1 MFGQSK
7 PVVLESYGSR
17 RKRGRPPRWLVLL
30 LSGVVVGAAGVVLVQ
45 ERYLPP
51 RLSPAESTK
60 LREAY
65 ETADAE
71 RLRLQQTLG
80 ETSQKLNTA
89 LAEKTKLGEDL
100 SASRATTERLREDL
114 SAVVATLPPD
124 PRAGGVE
131 VRAGRITTRGGML
144 VYDVVLTRERPGSK
158 PMAGVLQLTVAGVS
172 ARGPETTV
180 ALKPVTLAL
189 GSHEIVRGSQPLPE
203 GFKPRETTIRV
214 LDRPAGNSLGM
225 RVMLVK

>member
-7 PVVLESYGSR
+7 PVVLESYGRR

-30 LSGVVVGAAGVVLVQ
+30 LSGVAIGAIGVVVLQ

-51 RLSPAESTK
+51 RLSPSESAK
-60 LREAY
+60 LRESY

-71 RLRLQQTLG
+71 RLRLQQNLG
-80 ETSQKLNTA
+80 ETSQKLNAA
-89 LAEKTKLGEDL
+89 LSEKTKLSEDL
-100 SASRATTERLREDL
+100 NTSRATTERLREDL
-114 SAVVATLPPD
+114 SAVVAALPPD
-124 PRAGGVE
+124 PRGGTVE

-144 VYDVVLTRERPGSK
+144 VYDVVLTRERAGAK
-158 PMAGVLQLTVAGVS
+158 PMAGVLQLIVAGEP
-172 ARGPETTV
+172 ARGFETTV

>member
-30 LSGVVVGAAGVVLVQ
+30 LSGVIVGAVGVIVVQ

-65 ETADAE
+65 EGADAE
-71 RLRLQQTLG
+71 RLRLQQSLG
-80 ETSQKLNTA
+80 EASQKLSTA
-89 LAEKTKLGEDL
+89 LAENKTLSDDL
-100 SASRATTERLREDL
+100 SASRASTERLREDL
-114 SAVVATLPPD
+114 SAVVAALPPD
-124 PRAGGVE
+124 PRGGGVE
-131 VRAGRITTRGGML
+131 VRAGRFTTQGGML
-144 VYDVVLTRERPGSK
+144 VYDVVLTRERSGSK
-158 PMAGVLQLTVAGVS
+158 PLAGVLQLTVAGLS

-189 GSHEIVRGSQPLPE
+189 GSHEVVRGSQPLPE

>member
-30 LSGVVVGAAGVVLVQ
+30 LSGVAIGAIGVVVLQ

-51 RLSPAESTK
+51 RLSPSESAK
-60 LREAY
+60 LRESY

-89 LAEKTKLGEDL
+89 LSEKTKLAEDL

-114 SAVVATLPPD
+114 SAVVAALPPD
-124 PRAGGVE
+124 PRGGGVE

-144 VYDVVLTRERPGSK
+144 VYDVVLTRERAGAK
-158 PMAGVLQLTVAGVS
+158 PMAGVLQLTVAGAS

-189 GSHEIVRGSQPLPE
+189 GQHEIVRGSQPLPE

>member
-30 LSGVVVGAAGVVLVQ
+30 LSGVAIGAIGVVVVQ

-51 RLSPAESTK
+51 RLSPAESAK
-60 LREAY
+60 LRESY

-71 RLRLQQTLG
+71 RLRLQQSLG

-89 LAEKTKLGEDL
+89 LAEKTRLSEDL
-100 SASRATTERLREDL
+100 NTSRATTERLREDL

-124 PRAGGVE
+124 PRGGGVE
-131 VRAGRITTRGGML
+131 VRAGRFTTRGGML
-144 VYDVVLTRERPGSK
+144 VYDVVLTRERAGSK
-158 PMAGVLQLTVAGVS
+158 PMAGVLQLTVAGVPAS
-172 ARGPETTV
+172 GFETTV
-180 ALKPVTLAL
+180 ALKPVTLSL